1 VPQPEI
7 TQALVGRSP
16 SRLDD
21 AAVGG
26 GHLIAN
32 ALRAKRGNGGSGMDG
47 DETMVANTMK
57 SQRGKGGGGV
67 GPEETLVAA
76 PLTKGSATGKGVNA
90 PGRRQEDDV
99 NIVPYTFDWQAG
111 GSKDTSWRGKSRQW
125 IDDKPGGPTRSLVS
139 NKTLAV
145 HMTQDP
151 ITGDEF
157 SPALGKTSHGMG
169 VAFSENQRAEVLETE
184 VAHQLTSGGGKPG
197 QGYSAVREG
206 MGVRRLTPRECERLQ
221 GLPDDWTL
229 LDEKTPDSRRYSAL
243 GDAVT
248 ATVTEWIGER
258 LGLLDKEGTA

>member
-1 VPQPEI
+1 VPQPEV

-99 NIVPYTFDWQAG
+99 N
-111 GSKDTSWRGKSRQW
+111 
-125 IDDKPGGPTRSLVS
+125 LVA
-139 NKTLAV
+139 LAV

-184 VAHQLTSGGGKPG
+184 IARQLTGGGGKPG

-229 LDEKTPDSRRYSAL
+229 LTEKTPDSRRYSAL

-258 LGLLDKEGTA
+258 FGLLDNKEEAA